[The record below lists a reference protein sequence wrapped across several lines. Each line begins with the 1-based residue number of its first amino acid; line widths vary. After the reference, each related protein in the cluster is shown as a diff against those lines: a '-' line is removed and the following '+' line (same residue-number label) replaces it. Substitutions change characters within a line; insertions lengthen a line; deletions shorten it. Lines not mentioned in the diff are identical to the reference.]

1 MVALLL
7 PLSAFSLAGS
17 PAAASPART
26 EFMVL
31 AAESQP
37 KVHRPAL
44 ERLKRNAARKGIS
57 LEHAVAAYIANKA
70 KTDPAATANWP
81 DGPVDIPDVTID
93 DLSAAHLEVLKGM
106 AQAQGVSFS
115 EAIERHGSW
124 PAAKQKLVQL
134 QRTFKGDFAG
144 GERAADGSHVWL
156 GFKGD
161 IPAPAVETAKTLPFR
176 VELQGR
182 LGYTEAELNDT
193 KKRVHHALRDDPR
206 FSDVASYYDA
216 KTGTVHSLVVPATA
230 AKASVQEDA
239 VSSAVTSLVTNPSI
253 TVDVTVTEKPVASN
267 FSSTTTASA
276 STSAVDPYI
285 RGGGNLGDCTSN
297 FNVVATWDYET
308 RRHAT
313 AGHCSNGAPTRTY
326 CNYPVDGGNCT
337 GISLT
342 NSCWLGCDYGEAA
355 LYTRGGLTLTRTFYW
370 SSNQKAYVDAEDPIQ
385 WVGDAV
391 CKWGKSTGTTCGT
404 VQRTNWS
411 NGTVDNLYVTSE
423 RAGTKCD
430 GGDSGGPAF
439 TGGPST
445 GFTAYGIVVG
455 EGALAG
461 ETALYCAYSHVTVY
475 RDAFGYRIW
484 NRE

>member
-1 MVALLL
+1 MALLL

-26 EFMVL
+26 ETVVL
-31 AAESQP
+31 AAERQS
-37 KVHRPAL
+37 KVHRPTL
-44 ERLKRNAARKGIS
+44 ERLKRDAARKGIS
-57 LEHAVAAYIANKA
+57 LEQAVDAYIAQKA

-81 DGPVDIPDVTID
+81 DGPVDIPDVAID
-93 DLSAAHLEVLKGM
+93 DLSAAHIEVLKGM

-124 PAAKQKLVQL
+124 PSAKQKLVQL
-134 QRTFKGDFAG
+134 QQAFKGEFAG

-161 IPAPAVETAKTLPFR
+161 IPAPAIETAKTLPLR

-216 KTGTVHSLVVPATA
+216 KTGTVHSLVVPAPA
-230 AKASVQEDA
+230 AKASVQDNAVDSA
-239 VSSAVTSLVTNPSI
+239 VSSLVTNPSI
-253 TVDVTVTEKPVASN
+253 TVDVTVTDGPVAST
-267 FSSTTTASA
+267 FSSTATSASV
-276 STSAVDPYI
+276 STSAADPYI

-308 RRHAT
+308 RRHGT
-313 AGHCSNGAPTRTY
+313 AGHCANGASTRTY
-326 CNYPVDGGNCT
+326 CNYSIDGGNCT

-342 NSCWLGCDYGEAA
+342 NSCWLGCAYGEAA

-370 SSNQKAYVDAEDPIQ
+370 SSNQKAYVDAEDPVQ
-385 WVGDAV
+385 WVGDDV

-411 NGTVDNLYVTSE
+411 NGTADNLFVTDQP
-423 RAGTKCD
+423 AGTECD
-430 GGDSGGPAF
+430 HGDSGGPAF
-439 TGGPST
+439 MGGPSA

-455 EGALAG
+455 QGALVG
-461 ETALYCAYSHVTVY
+461 QTGLYCAYSHVTVY